1 MREEEDRLVETLP
14 EEPEEDSTDTEMAD
28 DEGRDDPEP
37 SDLREEAD
45 AEVAA
50 PPLED
55 AGPIPPAPGGDVVS
69 PKEDALLMQAAS
81 QPEGPVAG
89 PHNPGSE
96 AGTVSGEMA
105 GLSIASPGWPEMAED
120 ETPP

>member
-1 MREEEDRLVETLP
+1 METEEVET
-14 EEPEEDSTDTEMAD
+14 EEDSTDTEIAN
-28 DEGRDDPEP
+28 DEGRDDPKP
-37 SDLREEAD
+37 SDLHEEAD

-50 PPLED
+50 PPLQD
-55 AGPIPPAPGGDVVS
+55 AGPIPPAPGGDIVS
-69 PKEDALLMQAAS
+69 PEEDALLMQAAS

-89 PHNPGSE
+89 PHSPESE

-105 GLSIASPGWPEMAED
+105 ELSIASPGQPEVAED